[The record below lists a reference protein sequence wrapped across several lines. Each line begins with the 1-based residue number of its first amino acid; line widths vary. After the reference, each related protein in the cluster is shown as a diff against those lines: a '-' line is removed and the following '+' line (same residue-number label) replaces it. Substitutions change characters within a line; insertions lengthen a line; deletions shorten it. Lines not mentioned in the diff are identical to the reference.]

1 MELSLHLSSPVTK
14 WSESRR
20 NSGHPWKQI
29 FFLCALTLTLCIVA
43 GASALLLA
51 QNPAPAP
58 QGTGESVV
66 DASGIIPFLEQTLA
80 WYRQMTVDKQIAND
94 PTEVAMVSDNRQLE
108 SQIVRLSFDFAR
120 AEADAL
126 TSKPASNQVPAQN
139 GGTQQQALL
148 KAEDEAD
155 QEVKKAESELNSLK
169 QKVASATGRQR
180 ELLQSQIVGVQGE
193 LDLEKTRKDAIH
205 SMVEFVA
212 GAGGGQAGGL
222 RGQIDALAASVPTIA
237 AAGTA
242 GGNQPNAKDQN
253 GTSTEDTASEPT
265 GIWGL
270 GGQVFGI
277 SHKLSAIN
285 GAITQTQALEKASSD
300 LRTPLANRLG
310 VLTQQA
316 DQLDKQSDSGS
327 TDKNP
332 STLAQQR
339 QKVDALTTEFKQLAA
354 IAIPL
359 SKQSILL
366 GLYEKSLEN
375 WHSEVRSDLKGL
387 LGRLVTRLA
396 VLGVFI
402 GLVLIFA
409 EIGKRTIYRY
419 VHEPHRRYRFLLLRK
434 IAITFAIIVIVA
446 LGFAS
451 RLESAVTYAGLL
463 TAGIAVAL
471 QNVIVAVVGYFF
483 LIGRYGIRVGDR
495 VQISGVTGEVVDI
508 GLVRMQVME
517 LGGSAADTPTGRVVA
532 FSNSVVFQPTAGI
545 FRQIPGTDFVWHEV
559 SLTLAPDSDFKE
571 VRERLLHAVEGVLA
585 DYGEE
590 LERQSRAMQRNLLA
604 VPEGALKP
612 SAHLRLT
619 PSSLEALIR
628 FPVDLPHAG
637 EIDERVTH
645 ELLREV
651 DQEPKLKLAS
661 SAPISLRTAASA
673 G

>member
-1 MELSLHLSSPVTK
+1 MA
-14 WSESRR
+14 
-20 NSGHPWKQI
+20 GA
-29 FFLCALTLTLCIVA
+29 CALV
-43 GASALLLA
+43 LA
-51 QNPAPAP
+51 QNPTPAP
-58 QGTGESVV
+58 QDTAGGVL
-66 DASGIIPFLEQTLA
+66 DASRIIPFLEQTVT
-80 WYRQMTVDKQIAND
+80 WYRQMTVYKQIAND

-108 SQIVRLSFDFAR
+108 TQIVRLSFDFAR

-126 TSKPASNQVPAQN
+126 ASKPASSQVAAQS
-139 GGTQQQALL
+139 GGTPQQQTLL
-148 KAEDEAD
+148 KAEAEAD
-155 QEVKKAESELNSLK
+155 QEVKKAEAELNSLK
-169 QKVASATGRQR
+169 QKLASATGRQR

-193 LDLEKTRKDAIH
+193 LDLERTRRDAIH

-222 RGQIDALAASVPTIA
+222 RGQIDALAASVPAIGATGSA
-237 AAGTA
+237 S
-242 GGNQPNAKDQN
+242 GNQANAKDQN
-253 GTSTEDTASEPT
+253 GTTTEDAASEPT

-270 GGQVFGI
+270 GAEIFGI
-277 SHKLSAIN
+277 SRKLSTIN
-285 GAITQTQALEKASSD
+285 GAITQTQSLAKASSD
-300 LRTPLANRLG
+300 LRMPLTNRLR
-310 VLTQQA
+310 VLTEEA
-316 DQLDKQSDSGS
+316 DKLDDEPDNRS
-327 TDKNP
+327 TEKNA
-332 STLAQQR
+332 SALAQQR
-339 QKVDALTTEFKQLAA
+339 QKVAALTNEFKQLAA

-359 SKQSILL
+359 SKQSILF
-366 GLYEKSLEN
+366 GLYQKSLEN

-387 LGRLVTRLA
+387 LGRLLTRIA
-396 VLGVFI
+396 VLGIFI
-402 GLVLIFA
+402 GLVLVFA

-419 VHEPHRRYRFLLLRK
+419 VHEPHRRYQFLLLRK
-434 IAITFAIIVIVA
+434 IAITFAIIIIVA

-559 SLTLAPDSDFKE
+559 SLSLAPESDFKV
-571 VRERLLHAVEGVLA
+571 VRERLLQAVDSVLA
-585 DYGEE
+585 DYREE
-590 LERQSRAMQRNLLA
+590 LDKQSRAMQRNLLA

-612 SAHLRLT
+612 TAHLRLT
-619 PSSLEALIR
+619 PSSLETLIR
-628 FPVDLPHAG
+628 FPVDLRHAG
-637 EIDERVTH
+637 EIDERITH
-645 ELLREV
+645 ELLRAVE
-651 DQEPKLKLAS
+651 QEPKLKLAS
-661 SAPISLRTAASA
+661 SAPISLRTAASV

>member
-1 MELSLHLSSPVTK
+1 LHLSLPTVSASKFRTTQ
-14 WSESRR
+14 RR
-20 NSGHPWKQI
+20 FSKKI
-29 FFLCALTLTLCIVA
+29 IRSLMLTLFLVSAACALV
-43 GASALLLA
+43 LA
-51 QNPAPAP
+51 QSPAPP
-58 QGTGESVV
+58 QDTASPVV
-66 DASGIIPFLEQTLA
+66 DASRIIPFLERTLT
-80 WYRQMTVDKQIAND
+80 WYRQMTVYKQIAND

-108 SQIVRLSFDFAR
+108 AQIVRLSFDFAR

-126 TSKPASNQVPAQN
+126 SSKTASSQVPAQN
-139 GGTQQQALL
+139 GGAPQQQALL
-148 KAEDEAD
+148 KAEEAAE

-169 QKVASATGRQR
+169 QKLASATGRQR
-180 ELLQSQIVGVQGE
+180 EVLQSQMIGVQGE

-205 SMVEFVA
+205 SMVEFV
-212 GAGGGQAGGL
+212 GGTGGGQAGGL

-237 AAGTA
+237 AGTA
-242 GGNQPNAKDQN
+242 SGNPTNAKDQN
-253 GTSTEDTASEPT
+253 GTSIEDTSSEPT
-265 GIWGL
+265 GIWGI
-270 GGQVFGI
+270 GEQIFGI
-277 SHKLSAIN
+277 SHKLSTIN
-285 GAITQTQALEKASSD
+285 GAITQTQSLEKASSD
-300 LRTPLANRLG
+300 LRVPMTNRLRS
-310 VLTQQA
+310 LTEEA
-316 DQLDKQSDSGS
+316 DKLDDEPDNQSS
-327 TDKNP
+327 TNA
-332 STLAQQR
+332 SNLAQQR
-339 QKVDALTTEFKQLAA
+339 QKVAALTAEFKQLAA

-359 SKQSILL
+359 SKQSILF

-387 LGRLVTRLA
+387 LGRLLTRIA
-396 VLGVFI
+396 VLGIFI

-409 EIGKRTIYRY
+409 AIGKRTIYRY
-419 VHEPHRRYRFLLLRK
+419 VHEPHRRYQFLLLRK
-434 IAITFAIIVIVA
+434 IAITFAIIIIVA

-532 FSNSVVFQPTAGI
+532 ISNSVVFQPTAGI
-545 FRQIPGTDFVWHEV
+545 FRQIPGTDFVWHEI
-559 SLTLAPDSDFKE
+559 SLSLAPESDFKL
-571 VRERLLHAVEGVLA
+571 VRERLLQAVDSVLV
-585 DYGEE
+585 DYREE
-590 LERQSRAMQRNLLA
+590 LEKQSRAMQRNLLA

-612 SAHLRLT
+612 TAHLRLT

-628 FPVDLPHAG
+628 FPVDLRHAA
-637 EIDERVTH
+637 EIDERITH
-645 ELLREV
+645 ELLRAV

-661 SAPISLRTAASA
+661 SAPISLRTAATA